1 MEHNEAAQGVPAGF
15 TADEYARIVEAAEL
29 VGKTPDVFMR
39 EAALEA
45 AEDPFLKA
53 LKRAGDTVA
62 RLSSTFGSVEPAAPA
77 ADRRQWP
84 DAAPMSSRDL
94 EQHGRAA

>member
-15 TADEYARIVEAAEL
+15 TADEYARIVKAAEL

-39 EAALEA
+39 EA

-94 EQHGRAA
+94 ERHGRAA